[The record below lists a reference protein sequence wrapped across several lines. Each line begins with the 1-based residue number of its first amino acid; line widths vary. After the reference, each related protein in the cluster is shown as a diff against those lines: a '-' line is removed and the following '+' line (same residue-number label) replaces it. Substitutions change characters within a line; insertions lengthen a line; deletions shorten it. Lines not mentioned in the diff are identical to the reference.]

1 MRKRWSWTC
10 FVALSVPSTNGA
22 KWPPRPEYPPVLL
35 GKAGGD
41 RWRPTTIG
49 EGFLGERWAQKR
61 KAKPRPVPGAITN
74 IAGYRFVDVHDRED
88 LQTVL
93 RSVCLDWGLKGTVL
107 LAPEGINFF
116 IAGPQVSVDAFVA
129 HLEDDERFR
138 NIPLKV
144 SYTEYQPFNRMNVRL
159 KNEIISVGLDHIRP
173 HESTGE
179 EISPSEFKAMLDR
192 GEFVHVLDTRN
203 DYELR
208 VGTFENAID
217 LDIRTFRAF
226 PEAIA
231 GLPAEMKD
239 EPVVM
244 FCTGGIRCEKASS
257 IMMEAGFTNVK
268 QLKGGVLGYFEEV
281 GGAHW
286 NGDCFVFDQRV
297 AVNPELMETDVVVCF
312 ACREPL
318 SVEEQAS
325 PSYVVGTSCPYCLG
339 RNDVVP
345 ISGE

>member
-1 MRKRWSWTC
+1 MS
-10 FVALSVPSTNGA
+10 
-22 KWPPRPEYPPVLL
+22 
-35 GKAGGD
+35 
-41 RWRPTTIG
+41 
-49 EGFLGERWAQKR
+49 
-61 KAKPRPVPGAITN
+61 GAITN
-74 IAGYRFVDVHDRED
+74 VAGYRFVDLDDREN
-88 LQTVL
+88 LQRVL
-93 RSVCLDWGLKGTVL
+93 RSVCLDLGLKGTVL

-116 IAGPQVSVDAFVA
+116 LAGPEPSVTAFVT
-129 HLEDDERFR
+129 HLDRDERFR
-138 NIPLKV
+138 NIPLKR
-144 SYTEYQPFNRMNVRL
+144 SFTDYQPFNRMNVRL

-173 HESTGE
+173 HDFTGE
-179 EISPSEFKAMLDR
+179 EITPSEFKAMLDR

-226 PEAIA
+226 PDAVA
-231 GLPAEMKD
+231 ALPPSMKD

-244 FCTGGIRCEKASS
+244 FCTGGIRCEKASA

-297 AVNPELMETDVVVCF
+297 AVNPDLLETEVVVCF

-318 SVEEQAS
+318 SLEEQAS
-325 PSYVVGTSCPYCLG
+325 PSYVVGSSCPYCAD
-339 RNDVVP
+339 RADMVPVND
-345 ISGE
+345 G